1 MTQAAGARE
10 QTASPW
16 KHMLASVSTE
26 EPAGLHWNCCV
37 HQSEVNHQE
46 EEKIS
51 QGHREGFLTVISYPG
66 RCSAADPEL

>member
-1 MTQAAGARE
+1 MTQATGARE

-37 HQSEVNHQE
+37 CQSEANHQE
-46 EEKIS
+46 EEGEKTS
-51 QGHREGFLTVISYPG
+51 QRHREGLPG
-66 RCSAADPEL
+66 RCSAADHPEL